1 MAYLGTTP
9 VASTGLDTTGTQRN
23 VLTDTSGNQQIV
35 GQIPV
40 GYQLNTYNVTYT
52 TYTVG
57 TNTINLIGSYVGTTF
72 TKSQPLS
79 PILNGGVDQ
88 SSTARN
94 ILTDSLGVQLVR
106 GGLAIPGQQSIEDL
120 LTQILGTL
128 RVLTHYTYE
137 DQLRAG
143 FRSSADEPDVMLADY
158 INPASNFTNMTN

>member
-94 ILTDSLGVQLVR
+94 ILTDSLGV
-106 GGLAIPGQQSIEDL
+106 PGQQSIEDL